1 MGETLTQP
9 LTLKQQRFVDEYLID
24 GNATQAAIRA
34 GYSEKAAAEIAY
46 ENLRKPQ
53 ISLAIEQAFKALQ
66 AKSGVTPEQ
75 VVKELARIAFAD
87 MGEFATWEPNGL
99 RLRDSGEL
107 TPDVLAAVAEV
118 GETVGEKTNTLRFK
132 LHDKVK
138 ALALLGKHLGMFADR
153 VEHSGRVEHA
163 HAHVLA
169 AASEEDLRALIQAAV
184 ADSPALPAAVDGQPA
199 EEGDH

>member
-1 MGETLTQP
+1 M
-9 LTLKQQRFVDEYLID
+9 
-24 GNATQAAIRA
+24 
-34 GYSEKAAAEIAY
+34 
-46 ENLRKPQ
+46 
-53 ISLAIEQAFKALQ
+53 
-66 AKSGVTPEQ
+66 
-75 VVKELARIAFAD
+75 KELARIAFAD
-87 MGEFATWEPNGL
+87 MGEFATWGPNGL